1 MSEYTKPIPFPDGV
15 TEKFWAAA
23 RERETLLIQ
32 KCGACGAL
40 QFLPQAL
47 CRGCLGED
55 LEWIEASGRG
65 KVYSYTVVHR
75 APTASFG
82 EDVPY
87 VVALIELEEGVRMM
101 SNIVDIDPE
110 AVRVDMPVEVVFDK
124 ITPAISLPKFRPVL
138 QN

>member
-1 MSEYTKPIPFPDGV
+1 MNEYTKPIPFPDSV
-15 TEKFWAAA
+15 TEKFWEAA
-23 RERETLLIQ
+23 REKQRLVVQ
-32 KCGACGAL
+32 KCGDCGAL
-40 QFLPQAL
+40 QLLPQAH

-87 VVALIELEEGVRMM
+87 VVALIELEEGARMM
-101 SNIVDIDPE
+101 SNIVEIEPE
-110 AVRVDMPVEVVFDK
+110 AVRVDMPVEVVFDE
-124 ITPAISLPKFRPVL
+124 ITSAVSLPKFRPTGKA
-138 QN
+138 